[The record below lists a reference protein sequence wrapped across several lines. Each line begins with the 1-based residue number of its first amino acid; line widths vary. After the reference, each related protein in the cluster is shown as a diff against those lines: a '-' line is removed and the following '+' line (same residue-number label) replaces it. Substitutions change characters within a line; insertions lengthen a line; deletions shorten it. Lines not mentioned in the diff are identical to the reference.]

1 MEHEH
6 FDRIAR
12 AMAAGV
18 SRRSVLRRAA
28 GSAMTSPLGLFG
40 ISAAAAQG
48 NSNKDKDKGKEKDK
62 GNQGNQGAPG
72 NSGCR
77 GEGHPCEGNQVCCA
91 GLACPEAKGTT
102 PPGNA
107 RRCTAASAT
116 SVETNQTV
124 VNANN
129 QVCAGTAPRRTSRR
143 CWSRTGSALAR
154 PRAIGST
161 WRAPTMLPSTRRSA
175 IASRLARPKR
185 RRCARSRCRRPTSA
199 PSSLRRSSGPRGRRA
214 PATNEATGGEANA
227 GTGGVAN
234 ADASGGS
241 VTVGDIEGDDANVAI
256 DASGGTANADAS
268 GGDNNVAIAG
278 GGQTGD
284 NAAQAVELST
294 LTLTLE
300 GNVAPGKLAT
310 YWVDT
315 DAGRRPA
322 QGPALV
328 QVEDAPAD
336 TGTIIA
342 EARTCPIAEP
352 QPGYDWFGQCT
363 APAVEMQFSLTPAS
377 GDGSLPASLATN
389 AQGRARFGELAA
401 GTYQLQPEGTIWCYA
416 ESDRVDENG
425 NILVEAGLESHV
437 WSFVCGDRAGAEGR
451 GSGVGRR
458 RQDGKTASRE
468 SWVVGR
474 ES

>member
-1 MEHEH
+1 
-6 FDRIAR
+6 
-12 AMAAGV
+12 MAAGV
-18 SRRSVLRRAA
+18 SRRSMLRRAA
-28 GSAMTSPLGLFG
+28 GSVMTSPLGLFG

-48 NSNKDKDKGKEKDK
+48 NSDKNKDKDKEKDK
-62 GNQGNQGAPG
+62 DEQGGPG

-77 GEGHPCEGNQVCCA
+77 GEGHPCEGNQVCCR
-91 GLACPEAKGTT
+91 GLTCGTSG
-102 PPGNA
+102 PGNA
-107 RRCTAASAT
+107 MRCSAGSAS
-116 SVETNQTV
+116 SVQTNQTV

-129 QVCAGTAPRRTSRR
+129 QVCAGDCAQTNQQTVFVENRERFGTPPSYWIDVACTYDAARYQTVCDCVAFGAPQAPPVQKITLPPADICAFVITEEQRP
-143 CWSRTGSALAR
+143 AR
-154 PRAIGST
+154 A
-161 WRAPTMLPSTRRSA
+161 
-175 IASRLARPKR
+175 AR
-185 RRCARSRCRRPTSA
+185 
-199 PSSLRRSSGPRGRRA
+199 

-234 ADASGGS
+234 ADASGGE

-268 GGDNNVAIAG
+268 GGDNNVAVAG

-284 NAAQAVELST
+284 AAAQAVELST

-336 TGTIIA
+336 TGAIIA
-342 EARTCPIAEP
+342 EARTCPIAEA

-363 APAVEMQFSLTPAS
+363 APAADMQFSLAPAG
-377 GDGSLPASLATN
+377 GDGSPASLATN
-389 AQGRARFGELAA
+389 AQGRVRFGELAA

-437 WSFVCGDRAGAEGR
+437 WSFVCGAR
-451 GSGVGRR
+451 GS
-458 RQDGKTASRE
+458 
-468 SWVVGR
+468 
-474 ES
+474 